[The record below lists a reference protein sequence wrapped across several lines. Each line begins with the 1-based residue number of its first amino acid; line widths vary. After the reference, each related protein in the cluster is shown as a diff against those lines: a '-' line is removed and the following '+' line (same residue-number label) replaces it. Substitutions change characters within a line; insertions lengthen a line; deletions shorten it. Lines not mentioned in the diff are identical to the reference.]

1 MHYPYGDGQVTACL
15 DHSHS
20 CLGVHRVFAWGF
32 GLLGLGPNLTTAKTP
47 QEIPQVLFGR

>member
-1 MHYPYGDGQVTACL
+1 MIAGFNPDRADC
-15 DHSHS
+15 
-20 CLGVHRVFAWGF
+20 RVLTWGF